1 MVNPAGVL
9 WYADAM
15 RIVIIIALF
24 LASDLAVA
32 ADWVVSAELW
42 SRPRSGQEL
51 MSMEPVHQAVADWRA
66 APGSRMIINYPGG
79 ESGILWA
86 EELRDWLVALGL
98 PSADIDLQAGGT
110 RIDQVLLHVEQ
121 QKEY

>member
-1 MVNPAGVL
+1 
-9 WYADAM
+9 M
-15 RIVIIIALF
+15 RSFMIIALF

-32 ADWVVSAELW
+32 ADWIVSAELW
-42 SRPRSGQEL
+42 SRPRNGQQL
-51 MSMEPVHQAVADWRA
+51 MSMEPVYQAVADWRS
-66 APGSRMIINYPGG
+66 APGSQMIINYPGG